1 MSLWTR
7 QWPSLGVSPV
17 QADAS
22 RPALTLGPEVFTPP
36 VPSAGEALGQ
46 QAGRSADR
54 PEEPGPQA
62 KRVGS
67 GKGVEGTP
75 EHVGLRTLGTLPEKR
90 QLYPQKLKSFGDPQG
105 RNAVSLGTG
114 AQ

>member
-1 MSLWTR
+1 M
-7 QWPSLGVSPV
+7 
-17 QADAS
+17 
-22 RPALTLGPEVFTPP
+22 FTPP

-105 RNAVSLGTG
+105 RNAVSWGTG